1 MSSNAQNENNAEHNI
16 EIWKI
21 KRLIKS
27 LEAARGYVFFV
38 CHLIAIMANSGSL
51 DELHDR
57 FQSSSVTMACWTLFC
72 EFSWNTVLK
81 LSIHIFQQRHIYDFI
96 DYS

>member
-27 LEAARGYVFFV
+27 LEAARGYVF
-38 CHLIAIMANSGSL
+38 CL
-51 DELHDR
+51 
-57 FQSSSVTMACWTLFC
+57 SSSSHHAT
-72 EFSWNTVLK
+72 S
-81 LSIHIFQQRHIYDFI
+81 LSMISNMIDFKDQVI
-96 DYS
+96 L